1 MIPQSRVGFS
11 SLTRPLRRTFQL
23 LAWALVALT
32 VILRPD
38 AGTAG
43 APPASPAKPPQRV
56 LVLYSDE
63 RLLPANIAIDEAIRA
78 TFAASTNN
86 RVEFYSEF
94 FDRTR
99 FPGQAQEQYQRDFL
113 RDKYRERPPH
123 LVIAVSGAALAFTV
137 KYRAEVFAGAPIVY
151 CSAPGDS
158 PPPELRDAA
167 VGARPGPQLCGPT
180 HWSSLSACNRTPGW
194 WRWSAAAP
202 PETWNSPVDSAA
214 RLPTFEKRVAFAWL
228 TNRSLSQLRADLSRL
243 PEHSIVLYHT
253 MFQDADGKTFLPR
266 LALAEF
272 APASRSPIYGYYDT
286 YLGYGIVGGPMVTF
300 EAIGRKT
307 AQLAIRILAGEDPQT
322 AARAESY
329 QPVPM
334 FDWRELRRWNISP
347 ERLPPGSVVRFRP
360 HTLWEDHKDYV
371 IGGLAHLRCAGGHH
385 RGSARAACPAT
396 TRRSGSS

>member
-1 MIPQSRVGFS
+1 MARARAAVTPV
-11 SLTRPLRRTFQL
+11 
-23 LAWALVALT
+23 
-32 VILRPD
+32 
-38 AGTAG
+38 
-43 APPASPAKPPQRV
+43 AKPSQRV

-99 FPGQAQEQYQRDFL
+99 FPGQAQEQHQRDFL
-113 RDKYRERPPH
+113 RDKYRQRPPH
-123 LVIAVSGAALAFTV
+123 LVIAVSGAALAFTL

-158 PPPELRDAA
+158 PPPELRHAT
-167 VGARPGPQLCGPT
+167 VPQVSIT
-180 HWSSLSACNRTPGW
+180 N
-194 WRWSAAAP
+194 AAAP
-202 PETWNSPVDSAA
+202 TLALALRLQPDTRLVAVVCGSSPRDVQLAEGLRSEIPA
-214 RLPTFEKRVAFAWL
+214 FEKRVAFAWL
-228 TNRSLSQLRADLSRL
+228 TNRSLPELRAELSRL
-243 PEHSIVLYHT
+243 PDHSIVLYHT
-253 MFQDADGKTFLPR
+253 LFQDADGKPFMPR

-286 YLGYGIVGGPMVTF
+286 YLGYGIVGGSMVTF
-300 EAIGRKT
+300 EAIGRNT
-307 AQLAIRILAGEDPQT
+307 ARLGIRILAGEDPQT

-347 ERLPPGSVVRFRP
+347 ELLPPGSVVRFRP

-371 IGGLAHLRCAGGHH
+371 IGGLAIFVAQAATIAALLVQLPADAAPKPRFV
-385 RGSARAACPAT
+385 RMKSEWLSRRTPRAWACGYGIFLAIAC
-396 TRRSGSS
+396 G